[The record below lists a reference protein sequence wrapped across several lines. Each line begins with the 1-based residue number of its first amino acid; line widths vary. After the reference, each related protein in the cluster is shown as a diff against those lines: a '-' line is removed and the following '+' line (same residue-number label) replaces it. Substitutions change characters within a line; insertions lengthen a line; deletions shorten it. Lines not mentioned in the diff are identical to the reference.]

1 MNSVVFELVSGVIE
15 RSSREQPADAVLR
28 ASLRAAQGL
37 EPEDSAAVCEAVNA
51 YYRWFG
57 WLRPEDRMRR
67 KIQDALDLDHRFHVN
82 RNAFTDLEYRTRCV
96 PDWVAAEMDVTAAW
110 AKSLQRDTRLWLR
123 AKPGQAAT
131 LAECLG
137 DCAAPVSAPRLDALV
152 YLGMRDLFQ
161 TPEFHRGEF
170 EIQDLSSQCVGLM
183 CDPAPG
189 SKWWDACAGE
199 GGKTLHL
206 GALMQ
211 NKGLI
216 VASDRA
222 AWRLEKLKRRTAR
235 AQMFNYRPA
244 QWNGGVKLPFKTLFD
259 GVLVD
264 APCSGIG
271 TWQRNPQA
279 RWTTTAQDVAELA
292 QCQFDLLDH
301 AAKAVKPGGKLVYS
315 VCTLARKETEQ
326 VADAFGKGHPE
337 FHPLVV
343 AHPLKPTAA
352 LAARHWFRP
361 EDHGANGMFVALW
374 RRAGG
379 QTE

>member
-1 MNSVVFELVSGVIE
+1 MNSAVFELVSGVIE
-15 RSSREQPADAVLR
+15 RSSREQPSDAVLR
-28 ASLRAAQGL
+28 ASLREAQGL

-51 YYRWFG
+51 YFRWFG
-57 WLRPEDRMRR
+57 WLRPEDRMRQ
-67 KIQDALDLDHRFHVN
+67 KIQEALDLDHRFHTN
-82 RNAFTDLEYRTRCV
+82 RNAFTDLEYRKRCV
-96 PDWVAAEMDVTAAW
+96 PEWVTAELDVTTAW

-123 AKPGQAAT
+123 AKPGRAPV
-131 LAECLG
+131 LAELLG
-137 DCAAPVSAPRLDALV
+137 DCAAPVSVSRLDALV

-161 TPEFHRGEF
+161 TSEFHRGEF
-170 EIQDLSSQCVGLM
+170 EIQDLSSQCVGLI
-183 CDPAPG
+183 CDPTPG

-235 AQMFNYRPA
+235 AQMFNYRAA

-292 QCQFDLLDH
+292 QCQFDLLNH
-301 AAKAVKPGGKLVYS
+301 AAHAVKPGGKLVYS
-315 VCTLARKETEQ
+315 VCTLTRKETDM
-326 VADAFGKGHPE
+326 VADALEKAHPE
-337 FHPLVV
+337 LQPLAV
-343 AHPLKPTAA
+343 AHPLKPKST
-352 LAARHWFRP
+352 AARHWFWP
-361 EDHGANGMFVALW
+361 EDHGANGMFVAVW
-374 RRAGG
+374 KRAAVAAA
-379 QTE
+379 T